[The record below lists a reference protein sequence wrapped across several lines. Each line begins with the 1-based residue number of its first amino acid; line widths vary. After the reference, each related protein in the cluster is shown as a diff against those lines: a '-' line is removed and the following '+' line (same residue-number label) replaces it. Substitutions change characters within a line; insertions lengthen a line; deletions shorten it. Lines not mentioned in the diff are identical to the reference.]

1 MMEELIIL
9 NAEDREKLKGLFVG
23 LIKESDP
30 YKQFE
35 WLWEMEEM
43 LLTEEDRM
51 DIAKAVRSDEPNHS

>member
-35 WLWEMEEM
+35 YVWRMEEM
-43 LLTEEDRM
+43 LLTEEDR
-51 DIAKAVRSDEPNHS
+51 DEITKAVME

>member
-23 LIKESDP
+23 LIKENDP
-30 YKQFE
+30 YEQFE
-35 WLWEMEEM
+35 WLWRMEEM

-51 DIAKAVRSDEPNHS
+51 DIAKAVRN

>member
-1 MMEELIIL
+1 MEELIIL

-23 LIKESDP
+23 LILESDP

-51 DIAKAVRSDEPNHS
+51 DIAKAVRK

>member
-30 YKQFE
+30 YEQFE
-35 WLWEMEEM
+35 YVWRMEEM
-43 LLTEEDRM
+43 LLTEEDR
-51 DIAKAVRSDEPNHS
+51 DEITKAVCQ

>member
-1 MMEELIIL
+1 MEELIIL

-30 YKQFE
+30 NEQFE
-35 WLWEMEEM
+35 WLWRMEEM

-51 DIAKAVRSDEPNHS
+51 DIAKAVRK